1 MRKPSV
7 YLVICYFDTTPRR
20 SSHASLLTILFAFA
34 GTFGMVMQVDAQ
46 DATGLRSYPLQYVT
60 PAHVKSV
67 LDPLLPPADA
77 TVQVVPDEAANRLL
91 VSGPPEV
98 HRITAGLIQSLDL
111 PPRNPRPT
119 SPVRMEAYPCPP
131 GQVEHWAQI
140 VSNDFAN
147 RPDVRISVDRAS
159 GQLIVVAPDEVHH
172 AVNERLFAPGD
183 QTTAAPNPLPAVRGN
198 HQVAAPRYYQL
209 RNTTV
214 DEVEPL
220 FAGMLGQ
227 RLTPNPNTAV
237 GLPGYEMID
246 STGNRASVGFSRIQE
261 RVVVAGTEPLAGQ
274 LLRLFEVLDASEET
288 RDRAVRI
295 VPLGKADLSKV
306 RSAVEAYQNQGR
318 QPDTKQPSGGRDDAS
333 SARDSDPSD
342 YPVRRAAFEV
352 PREARPFKVA
362 NLIFA
367 QQPPGPPPAPLQD
380 EVEQLGDLSPD
391 IEVEALPDLDV
402 IILRGDRHDVDE
414 VLRII
419 EEIER
424 LSAEDQPIVEVYTLR
439 HVGNEQVG
447 ALITKIEDSL
457 LATRQGSV
465 SVTPLGK
472 PNALLLIGRGDSVE
486 VVKDLL
492 VKLDQPASP
501 DSSAHVFRLQHAA
514 ATTVAATIQQFL
526 ANREN
531 LGTKALVTPDVR
543 SNSIVVHASPRDMQE
558 IKDLVERLDV
568 GESQAV
574 NQLQVFHLKNTL
586 AGDLGP
592 LLQNAI
598 TGTGTPNERSS
609 VLQFLTIEPG
619 GERLLKSGIL
629 NDVQVTPDPRTNTL
643 LVSAPAESMALIGA
657 LIDHLDQLP
666 AAVVQIKVFKIVN
679 GEASSLVQ
687 MLQTL
692 LGTST
697 GTGPQLP
704 RAESESSLAPL
715 RFSVDE
721 RTNSIIASGSAGDLT
736 IVEAILLRL
745 DEKDIENRR
754 STIFRL
760 RNAPAIDVAVA
771 INEFLRSER
780 QVQQAIPGAFSPF
793 RQIESEVV
801 VVPEPVS
808 NALIIS
814 ATPRFYD
821 EIMELVE
828 DLDEQPPQVMIQ
840 VLIAEVQLNN
850 TDEFGI
856 ELGLQDSILF
866 DRSILGDLLTV
877 TNSVSNPGTGVV
889 TTSDVIV
896 SATNS
901 PGFAFNGAPL
911 GNSGEPNA
919 LANSGRVG
927 TQGLSNFA
935 VGRVNTELG
944 YGGLVL
950 SASSDSVSAL
960 VRALQE
966 TRRLDVLSRP
976 QVMTL
981 DNQPAFIQVGQ
992 RVPRITGTT
1001 INQFSQV
1008 NTIDLENVGLI
1019 LGVTPRISP
1028 EGMVVME
1035 IDAEKSN
1042 LGPDA
1047 EGIPISISSTGDV
1060 IRSPRINTTRAQTTV
1075 SAADGQTIVL
1085 GGLITKE
1092 DTKISR
1098 RVPFLSDIPI
1108 LGLMFRYDAEIGRRT
1123 ELLIVLTPHVVRD
1136 EADAEQIRQI
1146 ESARMHWCM
1155 ADVVKMH
1162 GDGTVC
1168 HRGDCVHC
1176 QNGGEVIYPDGMPV
1190 EVMEEGVP
1198 FEVIDEGIPVEEL
1211 PTSPMLGNPQG
1222 SHPPPSQMSAPPGSV
1237 PVPQMSKA
1245 PAGVVQPQAAAQMP
1259 GQVHPAAYQ
1268 AAAPSNLPSR

>member
-1 MRKPSV
+1 MARAASVGLAGGNAKPGVS
-7 YLVICYFDTTPRR
+7 LVTCCLDKTTPRK
-20 SSHASLLTILFAFA
+20 SCGLLLLACVLIT
-34 GTFGMVMQVDAQ
+34 TPVCAQ
-46 DATGLRSYPLQYVT
+46 DPSGLLSYPLKYVT
-60 PAHVKSV
+60 PGHVHSV
-67 LDPLLPPADA
+67 LQPLLPKGDQSI
-77 TVQVVPDEAANRLL
+77 QVAVDEAGKRLL
-91 VSGPPEV
+91 VSGPPQV
-98 HRITAGLIQSLDL
+98 HQMVAGLIQSMDL
-111 PPRNPRPT
+111 PPRNPQPNRALQMQSYTCRPGDLD
-119 SPVRMEAYPCPP
+119 R
-131 GQVEHWAQI
+131 WAEI
-140 VSNDFAN
+140 ISGDYAN
-147 RPDVRISVDRAS
+147 RSDVRISVDRAT
-159 GQLIVVAPDEVHH
+159 GQLIVVAPEEVHS
-172 AVNERLFAPGD
+172 AVSDRLFGRTLP
-183 QTTAAPNPLPAVRGN
+183 TTGTTSPTPMANQSSASLT
-198 HQVAAPRYYQL
+198 PRSYQL
-209 RNTTV
+209 RNSTLA
-214 DEVEPL
+214 EIEPL
-220 FAGMLGQ
+220 FVGMMGQ
-227 RLTPNPNTAV
+227 RIQSHPNAIA
-237 GLPGYEMID
+237 GLPGYVLSD
-246 STGNRASVGFSRIQE
+246 AGGNQTVIGFSHGHD
-261 RVVVAGTEPLAGQ
+261 RVVVSGSEPMAGQ
-274 LLRLFEVLDASEET
+274 IVRLFEVLDGPPQSS
-288 RDRAVRI
+288 DRAVRV
-295 VPLGKADLSKV
+295 VPLGKAKLGKV
-306 RSAVEAYQNQGR
+306 RSAVDAYQNQGR
-318 QPDTKQPSGGRDDAS
+318 EGNNQSPSQLNSGTS
-333 SARDSDPSD
+333 SWEAGSEKSAI
-342 YPVRRAAFEV
+342 RRVAFEV
-352 PREARPFKVA
+352 PEEARPFQVA

-367 QQPPGPPPAPLQD
+367 QQPAAPPAAEPQGD
-380 EVEQLGDLSPD
+380 ESPLGDLSPD

-402 IILRGDRHDVDE
+402 IILRGDRRDVEE

-424 LSAEDQPIVEVYTLR
+424 LSAEDEPVIEVYPLR
-439 HVGNEQVG
+439 HVGSEAVG
-447 ALITKIEDSL
+447 ELIAKIQEAL
-457 LATRQGSV
+457 LASQQGRV
-465 SVTPLGK
+465 SVTALGK
-472 PNALLLIGRGDSVE
+472 PNSLLIIGRGEAVAL
-486 VVKDLL
+486 VKDLL
-492 VKLDQPASP
+492 EKLDTPVSP
-501 DSSAHVFRLQHAA
+501 DSNSKVFRLQHAA
-514 ATTVAATIQQFL
+514 ASTVAQTIEDFL
-526 ANREN
+526 NNREGLETN
-531 LGTKALVTPDVR
+531 ARVTPDVR
-543 SNSIVVHASPRDMQE
+543 SNSIVVHASPRDMLE
-558 IKDLVERLDV
+558 IERLVNRLDV
-568 GESQAV
+568 PDSQAV
-574 NQLQVFHLKNTL
+574 NQLKVFRLTNTL
-586 AGDLGP
+586 AADLGP

-598 TGTGTPNERSS
+598 TGAATADQRSS

-629 NDVQVTPDPRTNTL
+629 SEVKVTPDARTNTL
-643 LVSAPAESMALIGA
+643 LVSAPAESMDLIGA
-657 LIDHLDQLP
+657 LIDHLDQPP
-666 AAVVQIKVFKIVN
+666 AAVVQIKVFKVVN
-679 GEASSLVQ
+679 GEAASLVQ

-692 LGTST
+692 LGTSS
-697 GTGPQLP
+697 GVGPQLP

-715 RFSVDE
+715 RFSVDS

-780 QVQQAIPGAFSPF
+780 QVQQATPGTISPF

-808 NALIIS
+808 NALILS

-821 EIMELVE
+821 EIVKLVE

-866 DRSILGDLLTV
+866 DRSILGDIETIV
-877 TNSVSNPGTGVV
+877 NSFSTPGTGVV
-889 TTSDVIV
+889 TTNDVIV
-896 SATNS
+896 SATNT
-901 PGFAFNGAPL
+901 PGFAFNNSPL

-927 TQGLSNFA
+927 AQGLSSFA
-935 VGRVNTELG
+935 MGRVNTELG

-960 VRALQE
+960 IRALQE
-966 TRRLDVLSRP
+966 SRRLDVLSRP

-1075 SAADGQTIVL
+1075 SAADGQTIIL

-1092 DTKISR
+1092 ETNIAR
-1098 RVPFLSDIPI
+1098 RVPHLSNIPI
-1108 LGLMFRYDAEIGRRT
+1108 LGLLFRYDAQVIRSS

-1136 EADAEQIRQI
+1136 EADAERIRQI

-1155 ADVVKMH
+1155 ADVVKLH
-1162 GDGTVC
+1162 EDGSVC

-1176 QNGGEVIYPDGMPV
+1176 QNGGEVVYPDGMP
-1190 EVMEEGVP
+1190 EEIIMEESESYEVVP
-1198 FEVIDEGIPVEEL
+1198 SSPVLGDPQSPVL
-1211 PTSPMLGNPQG
+1211 PPNI
-1222 SHPPPSQMSAPPGSV
+1222 MSAPPANGTGTPIPNV
-1237 PVPQMSKA
+1237 
-1245 PAGVVQPQAAAQMP
+1245 PAGIVEPQSASRPPVNGYPPVQQASYPSSMP
-1259 GQVHPAAYQ
+1259 P
-1268 AAAPSNLPSR
+1268 R

>member
-1 MRKPSV
+1 MTCCLEYTTSRPSRG
-7 YLVICYFDTTPRR
+7 LLLLACLLATSGFTT
-20 SSHASLLTILFAFA
+20 
-34 GTFGMVMQVDAQ
+34 QVSAQ
-46 DATGLRSYPLQYVT
+46 DVSGLRSYPLQFVT
-60 PAHVKSV
+60 PGHVHSV
-67 LDPLLPPADA
+67 LKPLLPTGDQSI
-77 TVQVVPDEAANRLL
+77 QVVVDEAGKRLL
-91 VSGPPEV
+91 VSGSPQV
-98 HRITAGLIQSLDL
+98 HQMVAGLIQSLDL
-111 PPRNPRPT
+111 PPRNPPPSIALQMQSYTCRPGDLD
-119 SPVRMEAYPCPP
+119 R
-131 GQVEHWAQI
+131 WAEI
-140 VSNDFAN
+140 ISGDYAT
-147 RPDVRISVDRAS
+147 RSDVRVSVDRAT
-159 GQLIVVAPDEVHH
+159 GQLIVVAPEEVHR
-172 AVNERLFAPGD
+172 AVSERLFGRAKS
-183 QTTAAPNPLPAVRGN
+183 TTDPTPPSALVNREPAN
-198 HQVAAPRYYQL
+198 LTPRYYQL
-209 RNTTV
+209 RNSTLA
-214 DEVEPL
+214 EVEPL

-227 RLTPNPNTAV
+227 RLQAHPNAIA
-237 GLPGYEMID
+237 GLPGYVLTDAAD
-246 STGNRASVGFSRIQE
+246 SQTVIGFNHAHD
-261 RVVVAGTEPLAGQ
+261 RVVISGNEPLAGQ
-274 LLRLFEVLDASEET
+274 IVRLFEVLDDPPQGG
-288 RDRAVRI
+288 DRAVRI
-295 VPLGKADLSKV
+295 VPLGKAALGKV
-306 RSAVEAYQNQGR
+306 RSAVDAYQNQGR
-318 QPDTKQPSGGRDDAS
+318 QRNSQAPLQLDDDTS
-333 SARDSDPSD
+333 SWQADSENNV
-342 YPVRRAAFEV
+342 VRRVAFEV
-352 PREARPFKVA
+352 PEEARPFKVA

-367 QQPPGPPPAPLQD
+367 QQPAAPPAIAPQGD
-380 EVEQLGDLSPD
+380 ESPLGDLSPD

-402 IILRGDRHDVDE
+402 IILRGDRHDVEE

-424 LSAEDQPIVEVYTLR
+424 LSAEDEPIIEVYPLR
-439 HVGNEQVG
+439 HVGSEAVG
-447 ALITKIEDSL
+447 ELITKIQEAL
-457 LATRQGSV
+457 LASQQGQV
-465 SVTPLGK
+465 SVTALGK
-472 PNALLLIGRGDSVE
+472 PNALLIIGRGEAVV

-492 VKLDQPASP
+492 GKLDKPVAP
-501 DSSAHVFRLQHAA
+501 DSNSRVFRLQHAA
-514 ATTVAATIQQFL
+514 ANAVAQTIEAFL
-526 ANREN
+526 NNRE
-531 LGTKALVTPDVR
+531 GFETTARITPDVR
-543 SNSIVVHASPRDMQE
+543 SNSVVVHASPRDMLE
-558 IKDLVERLDV
+558 IEQLVRRLDV
-568 GESQAV
+568 PDSQAV
-574 NQLQVFHLKNTL
+574 NQLKVFRLRSTL
-586 AGDLGP
+586 AADLGP

-598 TGTGTPNERSS
+598 TGAGSADQRSS

-619 GERLLKSGIL
+619 GERLLQSGIL
-629 NDVQVTPDPRTNTL
+629 SEVRVTPDARTNTL
-643 LVSAPAESMALIGA
+643 LVSAPEESMDLIGA
-657 LIDHLDQLP
+657 LIDHLDQPP

-679 GEASSLVQ
+679 GEAGSLVE

-697 GTGPQLP
+697 GVGPQLP

-715 RFSVDE
+715 RFSVDS

-780 QVQQAIPGAFSPF
+780 QVQQATPGTISPF

-808 NALIIS
+808 NALILS

-821 EIMELVE
+821 EIVDLVE
-828 DLDEQPPQVMIQ
+828 QLDEQPPQVMIQ

-866 DRSILGDLLTV
+866 DRSILGDIQTIA
-877 TNSVSNPGTGVV
+877 NSVSTPGTGVV
-889 TTSDVIV
+889 TTNDVIV
-896 SATNS
+896 SATNA
-901 PGFAFNGAPL
+901 PGFVFNNSPL
-911 GNSGEPNA
+911 GNSGEPNS
-919 LANSGRVG
+919 LATSGRVG
-927 TQGLSNFA
+927 GQGLSNFA

-960 VRALQE
+960 IRALQE
-966 TRRLDVLSRP
+966 SRRLDVLSRP

-1092 DTKISR
+1092 ETNIAR
-1098 RVPFLSDIPI
+1098 RVPHLSNIPI
-1108 LGLMFRYDAEIGRRT
+1108 LGLLFRYDAQIVRRS

-1136 EADAEQIRQI
+1136 EADAERIRQA

-1162 GDGTVC
+1162 DDGTVC

-1176 QNGGEVIYPDGMPV
+1176 RNGGEVVYPDGMPV
-1190 EVMEEGVP
+1190 EMIEEGESYEVVP
-1198 FEVIDEGIPVEEL
+1198 S
-1211 PTSPMLGNPQG
+1211 SPMLGDPHSQA
-1222 SHPPPSQMSAPPGSV
+1222 SPPNGMTMPPVNGTGT
-1237 PVPQMSKA
+1237 PVQNV
-1245 PAGVVQPQAAAQMP
+1245 PAGIVEPQSAARPPQTGYPPVQQAS
-1259 GQVHPAAYQ
+1259 Y
-1268 AAAPSNLPSR
+1268 PSGVPPR

>member
-1 MRKPSV
+1 MN
-7 YLVICYFDTTPRR
+7 
-20 SSHASLLTILFAFA
+20 A
-34 GTFGMVMQVDAQ
+34 
-46 DATGLRSYPLQYVT
+46 
-60 PAHVKSV
+60 
-67 LDPLLPPADA
+67 
-77 TVQVVPDEAANRLL
+77 QVVADEAANRLL
-91 VSGPPEV
+91 VSGSPEV
-98 HRITAGLIQSLDL
+98 HRITVGLIQSLDT

-119 SPVRMEAYPCPP
+119 NPSRMETYPCPP
-131 GQVEHWAQI
+131 GQLDHWAQI
-140 VSNDFAN
+140 VANDFAN
-147 RPDVRISVDRAS
+147 RPDVRVSVDRAS
-159 GQLIVVAPDEVHH
+159 GQLIVVAPEDVHQ
-172 AVNERLFAPGD
+172 AVTGRLFTPAG
-183 QTTAAPNPLPAVRGN
+183 QTPTTPNQLPATRSGN
-198 HQVAAPRYYQL
+198 QIAAPRYYQL

-214 DEVEPL
+214 EEIEPI
-220 FAGMLGQ
+220 FAGMMARRVQ
-227 RLTPNPNTAV
+227 PNPNTAL
-237 GLPGYEMID
+237 GLPGYEVTD
-246 STGNRASVGFSRIQE
+246 ATGKHASVGFSQIQQ
-261 RVVVAGTEPLAGQ
+261 RVVVGGTEPLAGQ
-274 LLRLFEVLDASEET
+274 LLRLFEVLDASEDT
-288 RDRAVRI
+288 RDHTVRI

-306 RSAVEAYQNQGR
+306 RSAVEAYQNQGQDPNSSA
-318 QPDTKQPSGGRDDAS
+318 QPNRLHDAS
-333 SARDSDPSD
+333 SAHDATENQF
-342 YPVRRAAFEV
+342 PVRRAAFEA
-352 PREARPFKVA
+352 PRDARPFQVA

-367 QQPPGPPPAPLQD
+367 QQPAEGPPPRPED
-380 EVEQLGDLSPD
+380 EGDQSGDLSPD

-424 LSAEDQPIVEVYTLR
+424 LSAEEQPIVEVYSLK

-447 ALITKIEDSL
+447 ELITKIETAL
-457 LATRQGSV
+457 LASRQGRV

-472 PNALLLIGRGDSVE
+472 PNALLLIGRGDAVE

-492 VKLDQPASP
+492 VKLDQPVSP
-501 DSSAHVFRLQHAA
+501 DSSAQVFRLEHAA
-514 ATTVAATIQQFL
+514 ATAVATTIEQFL

-531 LGTKALVTPDVR
+531 LGTKAMVTPDVR
-543 SNSIVVHASPRDMQE
+543 SNSLVVHASPRDMQE
-558 IKDLVERLDV
+558 IKELVQRLDV

-574 NQLQVFHLKNTL
+574 NQLQVFHLRNTL
-586 AGDLGP
+586 ASDLGP
-592 LLQNAI
+592 LLQAAI
-598 TGTGTPNERSS
+598 TGQGGGRAQDQRSS

-657 LIDHLDQLP
+657 LIEHLDQLP
-666 AAVVQIKVFKIVN
+666 AAVVQIKVFKIIN

-692 LGTST
+692 LGTSI
-697 GTGPQLP
+697 GVGPQLP

-780 QVQQAIPGAFSPF
+780 QVQQAAPGAFSPF

-877 TNSVSNPGTGVV
+877 TNSVSTPGTGVV
-889 TTSDVIV
+889 TTNDVIV

-919 LANSGRVG
+919 LANSGTIG

-966 TRRLDVLSRP
+966 SRRLDVLSRP

-1085 GGLITKE
+1085 GGLITNE
-1092 DTKISR
+1092 ETTIAR
-1098 RVPFLSDIPI
+1098 RVPCLSDIPI
-1108 LGLMFRYDAEIGRRT
+1108 VGMLFRYDAQIDRRS

-1136 EADAEQIRQI
+1136 EADAERIRQI

-1155 ADVVKMH
+1155 ADVVKLH

-1190 EVMEEGVP
+1190 EMMEEGVP
-1198 FEVIDEGIPVEEL
+1198 IEVIDEGVPVEEL
-1211 PTSPMLGNPQG
+1211 PNSPMLGNPQG
-1222 SHPPPSQMSAPPGSV
+1222 SHQQPGQMTAPPGSA
-1237 PVPQMSKA
+1237 PVPHMSNA
-1245 PAGVVQPQAAAQMP
+1245 PAGVVQPQAAAQFP
-1259 GQVHPAAYQ
+1259 GQVQPAGYQ
-1268 AAAPSNLPSR
+1268 AAAPPHVPYR